1 MFSRYNSSTMSD
13 IDPQATNDL
22 SPDPS
27 AENIEQSPSPATPSA
42 ETPAEEAVPADST
55 PENLSSGIS
64 AEVDALLADQEAAS
78 DSKAASPPAEEN
90 IGNPSVDPTAI
101 LDAALGAMNAAD
113 NLVELAPGAR
123 TTGSVQSVNL
133 DRKEAVVEFGPKDSG
148 ICSLDQ
154 FDSFPNPGDR
164 FIFVLG
170 PAQDAEGLWPL
181 RLEGSATPVKGQT
194 LEKGQVVEALVKKA
208 NKGGLELSFKGIR
221 CFMPASQVD
230 VVHHES
236 FDNFV
241 GLKLEAKVIEVREGG
256 KNVILSRRALLIVA
270 QRERRKELLKNL
282 TVGDTVE
289 GTVQSLQPFGAF
301 VDLGG
306 LQGLVH
312 VAELSHSRVND
323 PAQVVKV
330 GQSIRVKVLKI
341 EKKEGKTRVALS
353 LKQTMEDPFVAA
365 SGSLEVGAE
374 LSGRVTKILDFG
386 AFVEVAPGIEGLVHI
401 SEISNRRI
409 QHPSAVLKPD
419 MVVQVTILSI
429 DEGKRKVSLTMRSA
443 ADREK
448 DNQKKDADAMR
459 VEDPSVRKLLA
470 KFGSNRELRGGI

>member
-1 MFSRYNSSTMSD
+1 M
-13 IDPQATNDL
+13 
-22 SPDPS
+22 
-27 AENIEQSPSPATPSA
+27 
-42 ETPAEEAVPADST
+42 
-55 PENLSSGIS
+55 
-64 AEVDALLADQEAAS
+64 
-78 DSKAASPPAEEN
+78 
-90 IGNPSVDPTAI
+90 
-101 LDAALGAMNAAD
+101 
-113 NLVELAPGAR
+113 
-123 TTGSVQSVNL
+123 
-133 DRKEAVVEFGPKDSG
+133 
-148 ICSLDQ
+148 
-154 FDSFPNPGDR
+154 
-164 FIFVLG
+164 
-170 PAQDAEGLWPL
+170 
-181 RLEGSATPVKGQT
+181 
-194 LEKGQVVEALVKKA
+194 
-208 NKGGLELSFKGIR
+208 
-221 CFMPASQVD
+221 
-230 VVHHES
+230 
-236 FDNFV
+236 
-241 GLKLEAKVIEVREGG
+241 
-256 KNVILSRRALLIVA
+256 
-270 QRERRKELLKNL
+270 
-282 TVGDTVE
+282 GDTVE

-330 GQSIRVKVLKI
+330 GQTIRVKVLKI

>member
-1 MFSRYNSSTMSD
+1 MFSRYNLSTMSD

-27 AENIEQSPSPATPSA
+27 AEKIEQSPSPATPSA
-42 ETPAEEAVPADST
+42 ETPAEEAVPADPT
-55 PENLSSGIS
+55 PENLSSEIS

-78 DSKAASPPAEEN
+78 DPKAASPPAEEN
-90 IGNPSVDPTAI
+90 VGTPSVDPTAI

-221 CFMPASQVD
+221 CFMPSSQVD

-270 QRERRKELLKNL
+270 K
-282 TVGDTVE
+282 
-289 GTVQSLQPFGAF
+289 GA
-301 VDLGG
+301 
-306 LQGLVH
+306 
-312 VAELSHSRVND
+312 
-323 PAQVVKV
+323 
-330 GQSIRVKVLKI
+330 
-341 EKKEGKTRVALS
+341 
-353 LKQTMEDPFVAA
+353 
-365 SGSLEVGAE
+365 
-374 LSGRVTKILDFG
+374 
-386 AFVEVAPGIEGLVHI
+386 
-401 SEISNRRI
+401 
-409 QHPSAVLKPD
+409 
-419 MVVQVTILSI
+419 
-429 DEGKRKVSLTMRSA
+429 
-443 ADREK
+443 
-448 DNQKKDADAMR
+448 
-459 VEDPSVRKLLA
+459 
-470 KFGSNRELRGGI
+470 

>member
-1 MFSRYNSSTMSD
+1 MSD
-13 IDPQATNDL
+13 TDPQPANESHTEPKAAPVDPSNTSDANPAGNPASEAAASPPPSEDL
-22 SPDPS
+22 SP
-27 AENIEQSPSPATPSA
+27 E
-42 ETPAEEAVPADST
+42 
-55 PENLSSGIS
+55 IS
-64 AEVDALLADQEAAS
+64 AEVDAMLADQAENM
-78 DSKAASPPAEEN
+78 SKSLEKPAEGTQPPA
-90 IGNPSVDPTAI
+90 PSMDPSAI

-113 NLVELAPGAR
+113 NLVVLAPGAR
-123 TTGSVQSVNL
+123 ATGSVQSVNL
-133 DRKEAVVEFGPKDSG
+133 DRKEAMVEFGPKDSG

-154 FDSFPNPGDR
+154 FDSFPNPGER
-164 FIFVLG
+164 FIFILG

-208 NKGGLELSFKGIR
+208 NKGGLEMSFKGIR

-230 VVHHES
+230 LTHHET

-256 KNVILSRRALLIVA
+256 KNVILSRRALLVVA
-270 QRERRKELLKNL
+270 QRERRKDLLKNL

-289 GTVQSLQPFGAF
+289 GTVQSIQPFGAF

-312 VAELSHSRVND
+312 VAELAHSRVND
-323 PAQVVKV
+323 PSQVVKV
-330 GQSIRVKVLKI
+330 GQTIRVKVLKI
-341 EKKEGKTRVALS
+341 EKKDGKTRVGLS

-365 SGSLEVGAE
+365 AGSLEVGSE

-386 AFVEVAPGIEGLVHI
+386 AFVEIAPGIEGLVHI

-409 QHPSAVLKPD
+409 QHPSSVLKQD
-419 MVVQVTILSI
+419 MVVQVTILSV

-443 ADREK
+443 MDREK
-448 DNQKKDADAMR
+448 DNQKKDGDSMR
-459 VEDPSVRKLLA
+459 AEDPSVRKLLA
-470 KFGSNRELRGGI
+470 KFGSNRDLRGGI

>member
-1 MFSRYNSSTMSD
+1 MSG
-13 IDPQATNDL
+13 A
-22 SPDPS
+22 
-27 AENIEQSPSPATPSA
+27 
-42 ETPAEEAVPADST
+42 
-55 PENLSSGIS
+55 
-64 AEVDALLADQEAAS
+64 
-78 DSKAASPPAEEN
+78 
-90 IGNPSVDPTAI
+90 PSVDPTAI

-270 QRERRKELLKNL
+270 QRECRKELLKNL

-289 GTVQSLQPFGAF
+289 GTVQSLQPFGAPR
-301 VDLGG
+301 GPWRP
-306 LQGLVH
+306 
-312 VAELSHSRVND
+312 SR
-323 PAQVVKV
+323 
-330 GQSIRVKVLKI
+330 
-341 EKKEGKTRVALS
+341 T
-353 LKQTMEDPFVAA
+353 
-365 SGSLEVGAE
+365 GS
-374 LSGRVTKILDFG
+374 R
-386 AFVEVAPGIEGLVHI
+386 
-401 SEISNRRI
+401 RRI
-409 QHPSAVLKPD
+409 VAFPCK
-419 MVVQVTILSI
+419 
-429 DEGKRKVSLTMRSA
+429 
-443 ADREK
+443 
-448 DNQKKDADAMR
+448 
-459 VEDPSVRKLLA
+459 
-470 KFGSNRELRGGI
+470 

>member
-1 MFSRYNSSTMSD
+1 MSD
-13 IDPQATNDL
+13 IDPQPANES
-22 SPDPS
+22 SPEPLAGKVDENPGPEIPSGETTAPEAAAGAPVPEDPS
-27 AENIEQSPSPATPSA
+27 AE
-42 ETPAEEAVPADST
+42 V
-55 PENLSSGIS
+55 S
-64 AEVDALLADQEAAS
+64 AEVDAILAGQAPPTDSEAE
-78 DSKAASPPAEEN
+78 PPAM
-90 IGNPSVDPTAI
+90 GADLGTTSVDASAI

-123 TTGSVQSVNL
+123 TTGSVQSINL

-154 FDSFPNPGDR
+154 FESFPNPGDR

-194 LEKGQVVEALVKKA
+194 LEKGQVVEALAKKA
-208 NKGGLELSFKGIR
+208 NKGGLEMSFKGVR

-230 VVHHES
+230 VVHHEN

-282 TVGDTVE
+282 NVGDTVE

-330 GQSIRVKVLKI
+330 GQTIRVKVLKI
-341 EKKEGKTRVALS
+341 EKKDGKTKVGLS

-365 SGSLEVGAE
+365 AGTLEVGAE

-401 SEISNRRI
+401 SEITNRRI

-419 MVVQVTILSI
+419 MVVQVTILSV
-429 DEGKRKVSLTMRSA
+429 DEGKKKVSLTMRSA
-443 ADREK
+443 TDREK
-448 DNQKKDADAMR
+448 DHQKKDKDAMR